1 VRVSVRALA
10 HKSSSERRLPVE
22 QPIFIFM
29 VRKARRSRG
38 TEEEVSGLGE
48 VSPKEVCE
56 QLSSCPATV
65 EEVPVRTSDLTA
77 GAVVRWVVKSLYQD
91 EALPRGPLVQW
102 FLYMLLGVKFNHRQI
117 RDLIEA
123 TPGVYADP
131 PNSKKLNF
139 QAVLEDLPPGFKGF
153 VSDEDVAKEITEEL
167 WQEAAYCLSEGGW
180 PKAEDASHKFFVVAS
195 WLQDV
200 SPTFRALSF
209 GRVLG
214 VVRFGLQSECLLGHR
229 GGVLVP
235 YAHSEE
241 CERRVNACT
250 GLPTHVQEG
259 ESYVKTWLELQDCL
273 RKLLQESKD
282 EVPGGGQ
289 PMLEVSKLKLMF
301 RTRFETEL
309 SETVFGHECLSKLLG
324 DSRIGDE
331 FILDTQ
337 DHRYMLR
344 FRGPSDPEAC
354 EASNAAEIIAK
365 VGPPPGLTP
374 ELVGPPP
381 GLAPDGIT
389 PEKVARRPP
398 TPISL
403 SLATA
408 LPQEKAATAKAVVP
422 VSVDPVTKKLW
433 ATI

>member
-1 VRVSVRALA
+1 
-10 HKSSSERRLPVE
+10 
-22 QPIFIFM
+22 M
-29 VRKARRSRG
+29 VRKARRTQS
-38 TEEEVSGLGE
+38 TSQEELAGSGE
-48 VSPKEVCE
+48 VSPKEGGE
-56 QLSSCPATV
+56 QLPSNPAAV

-102 FLYMLLGVKFNHRQI
+102 FLYMLLGHKFNHRQI

-153 VSDEDVAKEITEEL
+153 VSDEDVAKEITKDL
-167 WQEAAYCLSEGGW
+167 WQEASYCLSQGGW

-259 ESYVKTWLELQDCL
+259 ESYVKTWQELQDCL

-282 EVPGGGQ
+282 EVPGGGH

-344 FRGPSDPEAC
+344 FRTRSDPEPAC
-354 EASNAAEIIAK
+354 GASNAAEIIAK

-374 ELVGPPP
+374 EVVPPP

-389 PEKVARRPP
+389 PEKVSRRPA

-408 LPQEKAATAKAVVP
+408 LPPEKAAAMQATVP

>member
-1 VRVSVRALA
+1 
-10 HKSSSERRLPVE
+10 
-22 QPIFIFM
+22 M
-29 VRKARRSRG
+29 VRKARRSKP
-38 TEEEVSGLGE
+38 TSEEEQARIEAPLEPGE
-48 VSPKEVCE
+48 VHV
-56 QLSSCPATV
+56 QLASNQAGV
-65 EEVPVRTSDLTA
+65 DEVPARTSDLTA
-77 GAVVRWVVKSLYQD
+77 GAVVRWAVKSLYQD

-102 FLYMLLGVKFNHRQI
+102 LLHMLLGVKFNHRQI
-117 RDLIEA
+117 RELIEA

-153 VSDEDVAKEITEEL
+153 VSDEDVAAEITDEL
-167 WQEAAYCLSEGGW
+167 WQEAACCLSQGGW

-200 SPTFRALSF
+200 SATFRALSF

-259 ESYVKTWLELQDCL
+259 EAYVKTWVELQDCL
-273 RKLLQESKD
+273 RKLLHESKD
-282 EVPGGGQ
+282 EMPGGGQ

-309 SETVFGHECLSKLLG
+309 SETVFGHECLSKLLA

-344 FRGPSDPEAC
+344 FRGHSDPEAGG
-354 EASNAAEIIAK
+354 SDTSGAANIIAK
-365 VGPPPGLTP
+365 VGPPPGLAPDT
-374 ELVGPPP
+374 VGPPP

-389 PEKVARRPP
+389 PEKVARRPA
-398 TPISL
+398 ISL

-408 LPQEKAATAKAVVP
+408 LPHEKVAASPAMVPMAVSP
-422 VSVDPVTKKLW
+422 VSNSVAPVTKKLW
-433 ATI
+433 AI